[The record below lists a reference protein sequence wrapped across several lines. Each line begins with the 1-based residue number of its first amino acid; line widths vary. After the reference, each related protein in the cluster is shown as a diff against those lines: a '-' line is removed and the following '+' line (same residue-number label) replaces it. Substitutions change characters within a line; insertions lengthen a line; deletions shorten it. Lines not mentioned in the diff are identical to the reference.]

1 MPAVLTASAVFS
13 RPFADR
19 LFCIQAA
26 AAGLVTDLQ
35 KRCSDMAAKL
45 QDERSTSIYRAEQI
59 QLLQEQVQE
68 LQARVPEVD
77 MDDVV
82 AAGNLAAVHHIFY

>member
-1 MPAVLTASAVFS
+1 
-13 RPFADR
+13 
-19 LFCIQAA
+19 
-26 AAGLVTDLQ
+26 
-35 KRCSDMAAKL
+35 MAAKL

>member
-1 MPAVLTASAVFS
+1 M
-13 RPFADR
+13 
-19 LFCIQAA
+19 
-26 AAGLVTDLQ
+26 TDLQ

-82 AAGNLAAVHHIFY
+82 AAGNLAAVHHSFTEYSGVQRAHGQPAGQGTWS